1 MKNKLIVSLL
11 GLNALLFSCSD
22 ENKEKEQALEQ
33 EATLIT
39 CQQKWSGNKLCVHL
53 QYDTDGNKETPEYFS
68 FFVYDP
74 KILSKNAVNQYE
86 NEFSKLKI
94 GTKAPLKS
102 WAKLIPMIAR
112 YKD

>member
-11 GLNALLFSCSD
+11 GLSALLSSCSD
-22 ENKEKEQALEQ
+22 ENKEKELALEQ
-33 EATLIT
+33 EATLINFN
-39 CQQKWSGNKLCVHL
+39 QKRSGGSLCVYL
-53 QYDTDGNKETPEYFS
+53 EYDTDGDKRKPEYFS